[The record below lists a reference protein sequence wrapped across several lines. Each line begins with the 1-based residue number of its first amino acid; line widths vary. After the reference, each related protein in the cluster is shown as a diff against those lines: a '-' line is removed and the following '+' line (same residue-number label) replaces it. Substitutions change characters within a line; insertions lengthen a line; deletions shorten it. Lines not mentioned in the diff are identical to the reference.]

1 MSKERRFIRVDYE
14 AHLEQQIRLDD
25 FVRADH
31 LARFIVRV
39 ISLLDL
45 SRFYSKYSASGG
57 SAYAPEMLLG
67 LLLYSYAT
75 GIFSSR
81 KIEQAT
87 YESLPHYYLGGGM
100 HPDHETLNTFR
111 QNFLQE
117 IKDIFV
123 QVLLYAQELGHL
135 KLGAISLD
143 GSKIQADASKHSA
156 VSYGRLQ
163 ELEAQFRQEIE
174 ELLRLAAQPE
184 GETWPDDFSPAYEIE
199 LRQSRLVKLGQAQS
213 VMEQRA
219 EERYQSELAR
229 YQAKVSERADYQ
241 QRTGK
246 KPKGRCPVAP
256 TAGPLDKDQYNFT
269 DPESRIMK
277 QGNHD
282 GFEQAYNTQAAVCQ
296 KTMLIVAN
304 TLSNQ
309 PTDHDQA
316 VPTVNAIPT
325 HLGKPTAAA
334 LDAGYFNT
342 ATIRILTQLGIDPYI
357 ATGRQP
363 HHPDW
368 HTWLQEALEPPPDDA
383 APRLIMTYKLQ
394 TALGQAIYRLR
405 KSTVE
410 PVFGIIKAVLGF
422 RQFSLRG
429 LCKAAGE
436 WNLVCLAYNL
446 KRLHTLETA

>member
-1 MSKERRFIRVDYE
+1 MNQERTFKRVDYE
-14 AHLEQQIRLDD
+14 AQLDEQVRLGDY
-25 FVRADH
+25 VPAGH

-39 ISLLDL
+39 IKQLDL
-45 SRFYSKYSASGG
+45 TGFYSKYSVTGG
-57 SAYAPEMLLG
+57 AAYAPEMLLG

-81 KIEQAT
+81 KIEKAT
-87 YESLPHYYLGGGM
+87 YESLPHYYLAGGM
-100 HPDHETLNTFR
+100 HPDHDTLNSFR
-111 QNFLQE
+111 QNFLEE
-117 IKDIFV
+117 IKEVFV

-174 ELLRLAAQPE
+174 ELLTLSSQTERE
-184 GETWPDDFSPAYEIE
+184 EWPDDFSPEYEIE
-199 LRQSRLVKLGQAQS
+199 LRQSQLAKLNQAKT
-213 VMEQRA
+213 VIEERA
-219 EERYQSELAR
+219 EERYQNEMAV
-229 YQAKVSERADYQ
+229 YAAKVAERADYQ
-241 QRTGK
+241 QQTGK
-246 KPKGRCPVAP
+246 KAKGRSPVAP
-256 TAGPLDKDQYNFT
+256 TAGAQDKDQYNFT

-277 QGNHD
+277 QGN
-282 GFEQAYNTQAAVCQ
+282 GFEQAFNTQAAVCHQ
-296 KTMLIVAN
+296 SRLVVAN

-309 PTDHDQA
+309 PTDYDQA
-316 VPTVNAIPT
+316 VPTLKAIPSQ
-325 HLGKPTAAA
+325 LGKPTAAA
-334 LDAGYFNT
+334 LDTGYFS
-342 ATIRILTQLGIDPYI
+342 AETIRILTQMGIDPYI

-368 HTWLQEALEPPPDDA
+368 RSWLQKAPQPPPDDA
-383 APRLIMTYKLQ
+383 SPRLKMTYKLQ
-394 TALGQAIYRLR
+394 TVIGKTIYRLR

-410 PVFGIIKAVLGF
+410 PVFGIIKEVLGF

-429 LCKAAGE
+429 LLKAAGE

-446 KRLHTLETA
+446 KRLHRLETA